1 MRYFTRCRWS
11 DVLNL
16 VQTECEDMITVFT
29 ARGNGMLS
37 CRWSVICR
45 DSNHCSNVT
54 INLHTEKLIGLLF
67 GMNDEEIL
75 QTEKHDVA
83 GV

>member
-1 MRYFTRCRWS
+1 
-11 DVLNL
+11 
-16 VQTECEDMITVFT
+16 MIPVFT
-29 ARGNGMLS
+29 ARGKGMLS
-37 CRWSVICR
+37 CRWSVICC

-54 INLHTEKLIGLLF
+54 IKLHSETLIGFLF
-67 GMNDEEIL
+67 GINDEEIL